1 MAAIRF
7 NPAMKEYKE
16 RKKKEG
22 KKGFLVM
29 NNIKN
34 KILHQVFAVVRSGE
48 MFKLDYKHPMAA

>member
-1 MAAIRF
+1 
-7 NPAMKEYKE
+7 MKEYKE